1 MILRN
6 NYDIVSLL
14 KPLINFQF
22 FQIVYLLN
30 SKRKKLA
37 KLYIQL
43 EKVIISV
50 KNYQNMIKK
59 KIIINY

>member
-1 MILRN
+1 MILQN
-6 NYDIVSLL
+6 NYNIISLL

-22 FQIVYLLN
+22 FQIIYLSN

-50 KNYQNMIKK
+50 KNY
-59 KIIINY
+59 